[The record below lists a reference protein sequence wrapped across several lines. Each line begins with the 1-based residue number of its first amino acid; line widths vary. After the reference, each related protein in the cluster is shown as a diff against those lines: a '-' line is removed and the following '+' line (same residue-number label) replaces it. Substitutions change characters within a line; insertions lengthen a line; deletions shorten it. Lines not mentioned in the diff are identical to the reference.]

1 MRARSP
7 RPPAPQQGGDARG
20 GGRRRSE
27 RARHV
32 CGHGTRTPACLVWT
46 FPLPHAAPFA
56 AAEAGR
62 DRCLGSQALDLTN
75 FPLLPP
81 ITYTTEVKHTPSQRP
96 SPASSHSSH
105 AVRRGRREADAG
117 GEGGGQGDRARAGGG
132 GDRDHAGLLPA
143 PLPHVPP
150 GAFVGVYG
158 LWCTGWGGVGGKG
171 WHGTVVCV
179 WPGGR
184 REGPR
189 RGGGQQQPSPQP
201 NPLTHHTHPT
211 HQPRHGPTTKQVR
224 ELFNKRNQTP
234 AGPRGE
240 DDEGYSAAGATPPRP
255 AVGAQPRCV
264 CVCSGW
270 CGGLVGGLT
279 PLDRTALPSTCVSP
293 SIDPST
299 GTHAHTH
306 SLPPTTHRPMEPTP
320 HIGRWPTRCMRTRPT
335 SRTWAR

>member
-1 MRARSP
+1 MASSRLDADSAGSMGNGGFGWPATTEQLAREREQQRSTRELDHRAPPPRS
-7 RPPAPQQGGDARG
+7 RAGDARG

-46 FPLPHAAPFA
+46 FTLPHAAPFA
-56 AAEAGR
+56 APAEAGR

-158 LWCTGWGGVGGKG
+158 LWCTGCGGVGGKG

-201 NPLTHHTHPT
+201 NPLTHPLTP
-211 HQPRHGPTTKQVR
+211 PNPSTTTR
-224 ELFNKRNQTP
+224 PNNQTGARALQQAEPDARGAPGRGRRGLQRRGRHP
-234 AGPRGE
+234 APPRG
-240 DDEGYSAAGATPPRP
+240 GRAA
-255 AVGAQPRCV
+255 AVRLC
-264 CVCSGW
+264 
-270 CGGLVGGLT
+270 L
-279 PLDRTALPSTCVSP
+279 
-293 SIDPST
+293 
-299 GTHAHTH
+299 
-306 SLPPTTHRPMEPTP
+306 
-320 HIGRWPTRCMRTRPT
+320 
-335 SRTWAR
+335 